1 MDLRTGARILE
12 TRLHHRASAV
22 LVLALSEG
30 AGSLRPPIL
39 GRFPREMLNEEIW
52 KETHANG
59 GEATPGSDLAERE
72 PD

>member
-1 MDLRTGARILE
+1 
-12 TRLHHRASAV
+12 
-22 LVLALSEG
+22 
-30 AGSLRPPIL
+30 
-39 GRFPREMLNEEIW
+39 MLNEEIW